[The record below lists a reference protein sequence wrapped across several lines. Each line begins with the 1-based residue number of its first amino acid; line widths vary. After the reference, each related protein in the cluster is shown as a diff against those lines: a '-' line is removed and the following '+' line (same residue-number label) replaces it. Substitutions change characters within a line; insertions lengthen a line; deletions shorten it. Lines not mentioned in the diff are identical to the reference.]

1 MIRGLALQGRAS
13 IITMVGYWVI
23 GVPVSCFFVF
33 QLHGGI
39 VGLWTGPAVGIG
51 FNMTCFV
58 ILVISTNWQNIA
70 DAAAAAHAKKE
81 TKANLLIQ
89 KTDDDE

>member
-1 MIRGLALQGRAS
+1 
-13 IITMVGYWVI
+13 
-23 GVPVSCFFVF
+23 
-33 QLHGGI
+33 
-39 VGLWTGPAVGIG
+39 
-51 FNMTCFV
+51 MTCFV